1 MKDKDYYNLVEM
13 VNVGG
18 GFLPH
23 NYNAT
28 ELCDQSR
35 KGEVLTFRE
44 VTNRDLR
51 FHRCYFSLLNFI
63 YEYMPENFRQTIP
76 EDKFY
81 QWLKHLKKEYK
92 VVFKFAD
99 GTIMVEYDSISFV
112 KMSQKQFETFIR
124 EQLPYIYENVLGKY
138 FEGEILN
145 GIIATI
151 EEEYKKFLAKL

>member
-1 MKDKDYYNLVEM
+1 MKDKDYYNLVEF

-23 NYNAT
+23 NYNAI
-28 ELCDQSR
+28 ELSDQSR
-35 KGEVLTFRE
+35 KGEILTFRE

-99 GTIMVEYDSISFV
+99 GTIMVEYDSISFS
-112 KMSQKQFETFIR
+112 KMSQKEFETYVR
-124 EQLPYIYENVLGKY
+124 SQLPYIYENVLGKY
-138 FEGEILN
+138 FEGEILT
-145 GIIATI
+145 GIITTI
-151 EEEYKKFLAKL
+151 EDEYQKFLAKL